1 MRDVPSGPPLRR
13 FARSV
18 RLVACAALAGSLAG
32 CGHSQTCDFSD
43 RPRDDVW
50 MAVVQASRAPRYPD
64 WVVIENQVKA
74 DDPLRRVTVLR
85 DLRRDVVEHGLDPR
99 REEVEWRFSAQVS
112 ADDPVT
118 VTFSTPDWAV
128 PGHFWKEADHFFSQ
142 VRMRLGEMG
151 PVTPPP
157 GDPMGGAPA
166 ASPRDPEAP
175 GQSPPAP
182 AGGGLASP

>member
-1 MRDVPSGPPLRR
+1 MREVPSVSPFRR
-13 FARSV
+13 LAG
-18 RLVACAALAGSLAG
+18 LAAGAALAASLAG
-32 CGHSQTCDFSD
+32 CGHSQSCDFSD
-43 RPRDDVW
+43 RPREDVW

-74 DDPLRRVTVLR
+74 DDSLRRVTVLR

-99 REEVEWRFSAQVS
+99 REEVEWRFAAQVS
-112 ADDPVT
+112 PGDPVT

-128 PGHFWKEADHFFSQ
+128 PGHFWQEADHFFAQ

-166 ASPRDPEAP
+166 AGARDPEAP
-175 GQSPPAP
+175 GHMPPAP
-182 AGGGLASP
+182 SGGGFASP